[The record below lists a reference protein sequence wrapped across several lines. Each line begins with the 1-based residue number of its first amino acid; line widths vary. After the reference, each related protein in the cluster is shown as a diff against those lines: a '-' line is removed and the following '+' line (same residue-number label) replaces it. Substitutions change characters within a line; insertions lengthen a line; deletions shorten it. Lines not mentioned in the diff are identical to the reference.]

1 MPQQFP
7 SRLQN
12 VIRNWK
18 GHISVGVFTKSTEL
32 NFYPSRSDKRSKY
45 RPINVVSTELLSH
58 KVCKLK
64 TFVLGLESLKMVL
77 ISE

>member
-1 MPQQFP
+1 MAQQFP

-18 GHISVGVFTKSTEL
+18 GHISVGVFTEKTEL
-32 NFYPSRSDKRSKY
+32 NFYPSWSDNRAKY
-45 RPINVVSTELLSH
+45 RPISVVSTELSSH
-58 KVCKLK
+58 DVCKLK
-64 TFVLGLESLKMVL
+64 TFVLGFVSLKMML

>member
-1 MPQQFP
+1 MAQQFP

-32 NFYPSRSDKRSKY
+32 DFYPSRSDKRSKY
-45 RPINVVSTELLSH
+45 RPVNVVSTELSSH
-58 KVCKLK
+58 RVCTLK
-64 TFVLGLESLKMVL
+64 TLVLGLVSLKMML